1 MSFQAM
7 DDREFE
13 TLASATLTRLA
24 ERLEA
29 ALDDADVEFREG
41 ILTVELA
48 DGRQYVLNKH
58 APNRE
63 LWLSSPVSGAHHFA
77 PSGGAWRSTRGP
89 ETLTGLLADELG
101 VALD

>member
-1 MSFQAM
+1 M

-13 TLASATLTRLA
+13 ILASSTLARLA
-24 ERLEA
+24 ERLED

-58 APNRE
+58 APSRE
-63 LWLSSPVSGAHHFA
+63 LWLSSPASGAHHFA
-77 PSGGAWRSTRGP
+77 AAGGAWRSTRGA
-89 ETLTGLLADELG
+89 ETLAGLLATELG

>member
-1 MSFQAM
+1 M

-13 TLASATLTRLA
+13 TLASATLARLA
-24 ERLEA
+24 ERLED

-48 DGRQYVLNKH
+48 DKRQYVLNKH
-58 APNRE
+58 APSRE

-77 PSGGAWRSTRGP
+77 ASGDAWRSTRGP
-89 ETLTGLLADELG
+89 ETLAGLLAAELG